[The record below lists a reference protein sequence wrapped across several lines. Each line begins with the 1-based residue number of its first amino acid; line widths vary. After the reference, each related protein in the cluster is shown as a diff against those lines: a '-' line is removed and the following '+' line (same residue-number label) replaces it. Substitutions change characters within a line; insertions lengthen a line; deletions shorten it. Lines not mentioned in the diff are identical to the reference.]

1 MVLLIAA
8 AVILAGVVVV
18 AMGRGGELA
27 RFPADVR
34 PFEAEIVT
42 AADVVL
48 LRPPSA
54 LFGYN
59 RQVSDDVL
67 SAIARTITE
76 RDVEIA
82 TLRRQLAELQASSGP
97 GAAGPARDARSWP
110 ASGAYPQARSAWD
123 PPETSPAAPPW
134 DPPEINPAAPPWDP
148 PAAGPARSA
157 WDPPA
162 DSPAPSAWDPPE
174 DGPAPPPRASAEPA
188 WDPPAASPAPPPRAA
203 ADDYAP
209 AGSAGEAPAPAADL
223 RSPADSPAG
232 QDQDSPGEA
241 P

>member
-162 DSPAPSAWDPPE
+162 
-174 DGPAPPPRASAEPA
+174 
-188 WDPPAASPAPPPRAA
+188 ASPAPPPRAA

>member
-18 AMGRGGELA
+18 AIGRGGELA
-27 RFPADVR
+27 MFPADVR

-48 LRPPSA
+48 LRPPPA

-82 TLRRQLAELQASSGP
+82 TLRRQLAELQTWNTTPSPRAS
-97 GAAGPARDARSWP
+97 AER
-110 ASGAYPQARSAWD
+110 AWD
-123 PPETSPAAPPW
+123 PAAGQAPSPRASAERAW
-134 DPPEINPAAPPWDP
+134 D
-148 PAAGPARSA
+148 PAAGQ
-157 WDPPA
+157 
-162 DSPAPSAWDPPE
+162 APS
-174 DGPAPPPRASAEPA
+174 PRASAEPA
-188 WDPPAASPAPPPRAA
+188 WDPPAGGPAPPPRASADDYA
-203 ADDYAP
+203 ADDYAA
-209 AGSAGEAPAPAADL
+209 AGSAEPPRAPAADL
-223 RSPADSPAG
+223 RPPADSAG
-232 QDQDSPGEA
+232 QDQDSQVDA

>member
-1 MVLLIAA
+1 VVLLIAA
-8 AVILAGVVVV
+8 AVILAGVVV
-18 AMGRGGELA
+18 AAIGRGGELA

-82 TLRRQLAELQASSGP
+82 TLRRQLAELQA
-97 GAAGPARDARSWP
+97 
-110 ASGAYPQARSAWD
+110 
-123 PPETSPAAPPW
+123 PP
-134 DPPEINPAAPPWDP
+134 
-148 PAAGPARSA
+148 
-157 WDPPA
+157 
-162 DSPAPSAWDPPE
+162 PAPSAWDH
-174 DGPAPPPRASAEPA
+174 PAASPASPPRPPASSA
-188 WDPPAASPAPPPRAA
+188 WDPPAASPAPPP
-203 ADDYAP
+203 
-209 AGSAGEAPAPAADL
+209 
-223 RSPADSPAG
+223 G
-232 QDQDSPGEA
+232 QDSGSQQDAS
-241 P
+241 

>member
-18 AMGRGGELA
+18 AIGRGGELA

-59 RQVSDDVL
+59 RQVSDDAL

-82 TLRRQLAELQASSGP
+82 TLRRQLAELQVP
-97 GAAGPARDARSWP
+97 PPAP
-110 ASGAYPQARSAWD
+110 AAWD
-123 PPETSPAAPPW
+123 PPV
-134 DPPEINPAAPPWDP
+134 
-148 PAAGPARSA
+148 
-157 WDPPA
+157 
-162 DSPAPSAWDPPE
+162 
-174 DGPAPPPRASAEPA
+174 
-188 WDPPAASPAPPPRAA
+188 ASPAPP
-203 ADDYAP
+203 
-209 AGSAGEAPAPAADL
+209 
-223 RSPADSPAG
+223 AG
-232 QDQDSPGEA
+232 QDPGRQKDD
-241 P
+241 